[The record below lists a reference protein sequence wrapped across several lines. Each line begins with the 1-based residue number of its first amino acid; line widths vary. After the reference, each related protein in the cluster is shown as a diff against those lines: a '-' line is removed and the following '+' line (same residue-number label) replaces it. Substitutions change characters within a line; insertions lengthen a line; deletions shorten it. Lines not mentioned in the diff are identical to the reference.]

1 LSCEKSCGDTR
12 ANDHLAAQGRFADDF
27 AAARLLSGVD
37 AHGELLSEQI
47 GWLGR
52 SRRSFY
58 RLIKHHHFGEEG
70 VNVAR
75 MH

>member
-1 LSCEKSCGDTR
+1 VIPVQTITLRPK
-12 ANDHLAAQGRFADDF
+12 AVADDF

-58 RLIKHHHFGEEG
+58 RLIKHHHLGEEG